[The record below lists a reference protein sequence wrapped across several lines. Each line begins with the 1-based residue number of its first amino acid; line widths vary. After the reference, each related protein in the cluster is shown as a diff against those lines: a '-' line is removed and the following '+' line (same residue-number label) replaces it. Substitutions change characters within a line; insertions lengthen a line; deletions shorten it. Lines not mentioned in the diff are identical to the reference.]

1 MLCVSVRCS
10 SSTLIL
16 YNVSSGG
23 TFRYV
28 PPLFFHAY
36 PSLPT
41 FYAVMD
47 TLNKGA
53 TKSGRATFTKAGG
66 KEGMDLYYG
75 LHHFNWSR
83 ENIGGITISDYYNY
97 GDG

>member
-1 MLCVSVRCS
+1 
-10 SSTLIL
+10 
-16 YNVSSGG
+16 
-23 TFRYV
+23 
-28 PPLFFHAY
+28 
-36 PSLPT
+36 
-41 FYAVMD
+41 MD